1 LALEPRKGKL
11 HEMSGEELVQKDSQG
26 ISILIPAYNASSTI
40 GATLLSAILTKP
52 MQSEV
57 LVYLD
62 GGETHSKTLSWLEKR
77 RLICVIRPGY
87 RAGVSMAMNQLIALA
102 RFDIVAR
109 LDADDIALPF
119 RYHAAIRNIRKNKSD
134 LVFASSILFGNKLR
148 FPRFFPQFPFRITPT
163 LAPYFLWLSNPFVHS
178 TMVANKQVLLDAGGY
193 ADVISDDYELFL
205 RLAAKGIRF
214 ERTRGFGVLY
224 RVHAG
229 QLSGQADFQ
238 SRVDSDP
245 LIQKRLEELE
255 ETLTLIGGSNSLESL
270 EVQIRRLLSKESLG
284 FRARTRFLNPLV
296 SFVLRWTGLEA
307 RLK

>member
-1 LALEPRKGKL
+1 
-11 HEMSGEELVQKDSQG
+11 MVQKDSRG

-40 GATLLSAILTKP
+40 GSTLLSAILTKP
-52 MQSEV
+52 RRSEV

-62 GGETHSKTLSWLEKR
+62 GGETHSKTLSWLER
-77 RLICVIRPGY
+77 RGLIRVIRPGY
-87 RAGVSMAMNQLIALA
+87 RAGVSKAMNQLIALA
-102 RFDIVAR
+102 RFDIVAK

-119 RYHAAIRNIRKNKSD
+119 RYHAAIRKIRKDKSD
-134 LVFASSILFGNKLR
+134 LVFAHSILFGNKLR
-148 FPRFFPQFPFRITPT
+148 FPRFFPQFPFRITPA
-163 LAPYFLWLSNPFVHS
+163 LAPYFLWISNPFVHS

-193 ADVISDDYELFL
+193 AEVISEDYELFL
-205 RLAAKGIRF
+205 RLAARGLRF

-238 SRVDSDP
+238 SKVDGDP

-255 ETLTLIGGSNSLESL
+255 ETLTLIGGSNSLESP

-284 FRARTRFLNPLV
+284 FRTRTRFLNPLV
-296 SFVLRWTGLEA
+296 SFVLRWTGLED

>member
-1 LALEPRKGKL
+1 
-11 HEMSGEELVQKDSQG
+11 MSGEELVQKDSQG

-52 MQSEV
+52 RQSEV
-57 LVYLD
+57 LVYFD

-77 RLICVIRPGY
+77 GLIRVIRPGY
-87 RAGVSMAMNQLIALA
+87 RAGVSKAMNQLLALA

-119 RYHAAIRNIRKNKSD
+119 RYHSAIRNIRKNKSD
-134 LVFASSILFGNKLR
+134 LVFSNSILFGSRLR
-148 FPRFFPQFPFRITPT
+148 FPRLFPQFPFRIPPT

-178 TMVANKQVLLDAGGY
+178 TMIANKQVLLDAGGY
-193 ADVISDDYELFL
+193 LDVISEDYELFL
-205 RLAAKGIRF
+205 RLAAKGLRL

-224 RVHAG
+224 RVHSG
-229 QLSGQADFQ
+229 QLSGQPDFQ
-238 SRVDSDP
+238 SKVDCDP

-255 ETLTLIGGSNSLESL
+255 ETLSSIDGNNSPESP
-270 EVQIRRLLSKESLG
+270 EVKIRRLLSKESLG

-296 SFVLRWTGLEA
+296 SFVLRRTGLKA